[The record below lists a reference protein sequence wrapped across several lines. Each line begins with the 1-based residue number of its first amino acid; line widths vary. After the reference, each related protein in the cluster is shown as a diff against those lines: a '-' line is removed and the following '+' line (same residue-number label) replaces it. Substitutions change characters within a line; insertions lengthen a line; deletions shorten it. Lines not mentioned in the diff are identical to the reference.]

1 MMFSRMAQYAYA
13 LLIALTFVVVA
24 APAQAQ
30 DADVTARNAAIV
42 RQAFDSW
49 AKSGNVFAK
58 LLAPDVRWTI
68 HGSGPVAGTYTGLKD
83 FVERASVPLISR
95 LATPLVP
102 KVHDIWAVADTVI
115 IRFDASATTTSGA
128 PYANQFVWIFRM
140 SNGVVSEAQ
149 AFLDLVAYQKVVD
162 NNAPRTD

>member
-1 MMFSRMAQYAYA
+1 MTRYACA
-13 LLIALTFVVVA
+13 LLITSTFVVVA

-30 DADVTARNAAIV
+30 DADATARNAAIV

-49 AKSGNVFAK
+49 VKGGNVFAK
-58 LLAPDVRWTI
+58 LLAPDVTWTI
-68 HGSGPVAGTYTGLKD
+68 HGSGPVARTYIGLKD
-83 FVERASVPLISR
+83 FVERASAPLITR

-102 KVHDIWAVADTVI
+102 EVHDIWAVGDTVI

-140 SNGVVSEAQ
+140 TNGVVSEAQ

-162 NNAPRTD
+162 NNAPRAD